1 MKAEFDQYAG
11 DYDRLLEEALPST
24 ASDEYFAA
32 YKVDLLVQRAKHR
45 SIAAVLDFGCGT
57 GRSVPYLE
65 KAFPDATIYGFDPS
79 EECLK
84 LAKSRSKALFESEIK
99 LLPKGHFDIVLA
111 ANVFHHISTDERPA
125 VLRTCASLLSD
136 EGRIALFEH
145 NPFNPLTRWV
155 FERCAFDRG
164 AQMLPMSEA
173 KGLARDAGLTVT
185 FGAYTLFVPPFLR
198 RLRFVERAL
207 GRLPLGAQ
215 YYVEISK

>member
-11 DYDRLLEEALPST
+11 DYCRLLEEALPST
-24 ASDEYFAA
+24 ERAEYFST
-32 YKVDLLVQRAKHR
+32 YKVDLLAQRVQHQ
-45 SIAAVLDFGCGT
+45 SVAAVLDFGCGT
-57 GRSVPYLE
+57 GRSIPYLA
-65 KAFPDATIYGFDPS
+65 KAFPEATIYGFDPS

-84 LAKSRSKALFESEIK
+84 LAESRSNALFESEIER
-99 LLPKGHFDIVLA
+99 LPKGHFDIILA
-111 ANVFHHISTDERPA
+111 ANVFHHVSVDERPA
-125 VLRTCASLLSD
+125 VLKTCASLLAD

-155 FERCAFDRG
+155 FERCVFDRD

-173 KGLARDAGLTVT
+173 KNLAKNAGLTVS
-185 FGAYTLFVPPFLR
+185 FNAYTLFVPPSLR
-198 RLRFVERAL
+198 RLRFIERAL